1 MRPDNRI
8 EAPLYLFTPAAD
20 LPLPDKIF
28 TVRRGR

>member
-8 EAPLYLFTPAAD
+8 EAPLYLFTRAAD

>member
-1 MRPDNRI
+1 MRPDNNI
-8 EAPLYLFTPAAD
+8 EAPLYLFTRAAD